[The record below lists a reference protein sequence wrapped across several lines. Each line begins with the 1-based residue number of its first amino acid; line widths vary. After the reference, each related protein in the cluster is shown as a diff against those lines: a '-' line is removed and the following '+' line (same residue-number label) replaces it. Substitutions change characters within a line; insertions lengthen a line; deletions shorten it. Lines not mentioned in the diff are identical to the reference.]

1 MEVDLA
7 DALRM
12 DWSSRWRKKQTNED
26 NVDVGKPKMD
36 ERHYQW
42 PDAVV
47 VYVTV
52 EMTQVPQR
60 MNVVNFCIGLV
71 MSNADVTDGSLNN
84 EICSYNTTQGGDLTI
99 FLRIITTWPAT
110 TDAT

>member
-42 PDAVV
+42 LDAVV